1 MSSMH
6 EIRSNAGAHNYV
18 YEYYNSE
25 GKIKEKVDIKVTPAA
40 SHTLTSEGQNKRAEP
55 LQITVGDDD
64 DGGGDDDD
72 DDDNA
77 DVVVERQEEKKEN
90 NNEQKVLNKILEYGI
105 VKWKNGQGSKR
116 KERRK
121 KVKTWDK
128 AQ

>member
-1 MSSMH
+1 MCD
-6 EIRSNAGAHNYV
+6 EWK
-18 YEYYNSE
+18 
-25 GKIKEKVDIKVTPAA
+25 KILVDYCFIFSLIQDLYPSVVTPAA